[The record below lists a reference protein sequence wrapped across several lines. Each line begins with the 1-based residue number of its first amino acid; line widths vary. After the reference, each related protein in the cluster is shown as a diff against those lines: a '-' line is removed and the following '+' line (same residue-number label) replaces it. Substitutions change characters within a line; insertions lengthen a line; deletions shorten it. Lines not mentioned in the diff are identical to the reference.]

1 MNKHLLV
8 TSREHCFV
16 GDYFNYQ
23 DKILYIKQ
31 SEKSEILLS
40 VPIQYIDYI
49 ITVSGNQYTSIKDI
63 EKQLMEFAG

>member
-8 TSREHCFV
+8 NSREHCFV

-31 SEKSEILLS
+31 SEKSEIFIKLF
-40 VPIQYIDYI
+40 Y
-49 ITVSGNQYTSIKDI
+49 SIY
-63 EKQLMEFAG
+63 